1 MMLSKMYDDDHCIK
15 LHLCIFEECIR
26 LLCIRLF
33 GYLEQNL
40 MVIRP
45 FVVVILASLDFL
57 IIFVILGNIGAT

>member
-1 MMLSKMYDDDHCIK
+1 
-15 LHLCIFEECIR
+15 
-26 LLCIRLF
+26 
-33 GYLEQNL
+33 